1 MKRLMALTLLGAA
14 AATAAACVPGGYP
27 MRGVPGPYGM
37 ARPYPSIYGAPPAS
51 IAVGRWDNVMLL
63 PPATPVLVLMM
74 DGRKAGGQFL
84 SADAVTVKVLTPS
97 GEVALAASDVMRV
110 DKVPGEASRDYVNAG
125 ARGAAVGA
133 GLVGVAALFAGHLP
147 PARVFAGGAILGAG
161 QSLSDTAVVRTP
173 VTIYLASSTE
183 VAARRRQNDGQ

>member
-37 ARPYPSIYGAPPAS
+37 ARPYPSVRGAPPAS
-51 IAVGRWDNVMLL
+51 IGVGRWDNVMLL

-97 GEVALAASDVMRV
+97 GGVALAGPAPP
-110 DKVPGEASRDYVNAG
+110 PGGGGGGAAAG
-125 ARGAAVGA
+125 AGPPPPPP
-133 GLVGVAALFAGHLP
+133 P
-147 PARVFAGGAILGAG
+147 PAPP
-161 QSLSDTAVVRTP
+161 TP

-183 VAARRRQNDGQ
+183 VAARR